1 MASAAGESV
10 VARFR
15 GLISNGRWALA
26 VVWNT
31 NRRLA
36 LGLVVVTVVR
46 GAVPAGLA
54 LAARGLINVAV
65 ASIDRELA
73 TLGPVL
79 PWLALA
85 FAFTMAEAIGSLANK
100 LFAERLHD
108 DINLRIT
115 SDILEHASALDLSF
129 FEDPRMQE
137 MIERAQQDSA
147 SRFSRF
153 VTEGQRATM
162 QLVQAVSLT
171 GILVVL
177 EPLVLLVVGPVALPF
192 VLFQWRLANRR
203 YQTDFSRSE
212 KRRWSRYFLSR
223 LTSPQ
228 SVAEVRLLDLAPLF
242 VRRFGKLMREFRHQ
256 DRKLQLREFN
266 GSSLFALLTTVAFY
280 LVFVRVTVRVLRGSL
295 TVGDLAIFGAAIA
308 RLRSMLDN
316 GIRSATVAM
325 EQSLYIENVRAFLG
339 VEPRIAGGLGL
350 APEPMRGGIRVE
362 NVSFRYPGTVDPA
375 LRRVCLEIEPGET
388 VAIVGENGAGKSTL
402 VKLIARLY
410 DPDEGRILFDGV
422 PVRDLSVEHLH
433 RHIAFLGQNFGRY
446 EATAAE
452 NIAYGNWREML
463 EKQDQVER
471 IARLANIDSLIE
483 EMPEGYDTVLGRTFG
498 RYDPSGGQWQRIA
511 IARVLARDSALL
523 ILDEPSSNLDARA
536 ERELFESLQTLAKG
550 RTTILISHRFSTVS
564 MADRIVVLDRG
575 RVVESGTHA
584 ELLAE
589 GGQYARLYALHR
601 RDLPRSGG
609 AAADAG

>member
-1 MASAAGESV
+1 LT
-10 VARFR
+10 RFR
-15 GLISNGRWALA
+15 DLFVSVRWALE
-26 VVWNT
+26 VVWET
-31 NRRLA
+31 SRHVA
-36 LGLVVVTVVR
+36 VGLVVVTIVR

-54 LAARGLINVAV
+54 LAARGLINAAV
-65 ASIDRELA
+65 DSADRNLVSLTPA
-73 TLGPVL
+73 V

-85 FAFTMAEAIGSLANK
+85 FGITMAEALGSLANK

-115 SDILEHASALDLSF
+115 SDILEHASRLDLSF
-129 FEDPRMQE
+129 FENPRMQE
-137 MIERAQQDSA
+137 MIARAQQDSA
-147 SRFSRF
+147 ARFSRF
-153 VTEGQRATM
+153 FTEGQRAIT

-177 EPLVLLVVGPVALPF
+177 EPLILVVVVPVALPF

-203 YQTDFSRSE
+203 YRTEYFRSE
-212 KRRWSRYFLSR
+212 KRRWSNYFLSR
-223 LTSPQ
+223 MTSPQ
-228 SVAEVRLLDLAPLF
+228 SVAEVRLLDLAPLL
-242 VRRFGKLMREFRHQ
+242 VRRFRELMHEFRHQ

-266 GSSLFALLTTVAFY
+266 GSSVFALLTTVAFY

-295 TVGDLAIFGAAIA
+295 TIGDLAIFGAAIA

-325 EQSLYIENVRAFLG
+325 EQSLYIENIRAFLD
-339 VEPRIAGGLGL
+339 VQPRIKVGLGL
-350 APEPMRGGIRVE
+350 EPKPMRGEIRVE
-362 NVSFRYPGTVDPA
+362 NVTFRYPGSADPS
-375 LRRVCLEIEPGET
+375 LHQVSLDIEPGET

-410 DPDEGRILFDGV
+410 DPDEGRVLFDGV
-422 PVRDLSVEHLH
+422 SVRDLSVEHLH
-433 RHIAFLGQNFGRY
+433 RHIAFLGQDFGRY

-471 IARLANIDSLIE
+471 IARLANVDSLIE
-483 EMPEGYDTVLGRTFG
+483 AMPEGYGTMLGRTFG
-498 RYDPSGGQWQRIA
+498 RYDLSGGQWQRIA
-511 IARVLARDSALL
+511 IARVLARDSKLL
-523 ILDEPSSNLDARA
+523 ILDEPSAHLDARA
-536 ERELFESLQTLAKG
+536 ERELFQSLQMLAKG

-564 MADRIVVLDRG
+564 MADRIVVMDRG

-589 GGQYARLYALHR
+589 PGQYSRLYELHR
-601 RDLPRSGG
+601 RDQPVEGRE
-609 AAADAG
+609 AVDVV

>member
-1 MASAAGESV
+1 MRRLRDLFVNS
-10 VARFR
+10 
-15 GLISNGRWALA
+15 RWALE
-26 VVWNT
+26 VVWDT
-31 NRRLA
+31 NRRVA
-36 LGLVVVTVVR
+36 IGLLVLTVAR
-46 GAVPAGLA
+46 GCVPAGLA
-54 LAARGLINVAV
+54 LAARGLINVV
-65 ASIDRELA
+65 VDSIDRGLVSFA
-73 TLGPVL
+73 PAV
-79 PWLALA
+79 PWLVLA
-85 FAFTMAEAIGSLANK
+85 FAITMVEALGSLANK

-137 MIERAQQDSA
+137 MIARAQRDSA

-153 VTEGQRATM
+153 VIESQRAVT

-171 GILVVL
+171 GVLVVL

-192 VLFQWRLANRR
+192 LLFQWRLANRR
-203 YQTDFSRSE
+203 YRTEYSRSE
-212 KRRWSRYFLSR
+212 KRRWSNYFLSR

-228 SVAEVRLLDLAPLF
+228 SVAEVRLLDLAPLL
-242 VRRFGKLMREFRHQ
+242 VRRFGELMREFRHQ

-266 GSSLFALLTTVAFY
+266 GSSLFALLTTVSFY
-280 LVFVRVTVRVLRGSL
+280 LVFIRVTIRVLQKSL

-325 EQSLYIENVRAFLG
+325 EQSLYIENIRAFLD
-339 VEPRIAGGLGL
+339 VEPRIKVGSGLE
-350 APEPMRGGIRVE
+350 PEPMRGEIRVE
-362 NVSFRYPGTVDPA
+362 NVTFRYPGSADPA
-375 LRRVCLEIEPGET
+375 LREVSFHIEPGET

-422 PVRDLSVEHLH
+422 PVPDLSVEHLH

-452 NIAYGNWREML
+452 NIAYGNWRVML

-471 IARLANIDSLIE
+471 IARLANVDSLID
-483 EMPEGYDTVLGRTFG
+483 EMPEGYGTMLGRMFG
-498 RYDPSGGQWQRIA
+498 QYDLSGGQWQRIA
-511 IARVLARDSALL
+511 IARVLARDSKLL

-536 ERELFESLQTLAKG
+536 ERELFQSLQLLAKE
-550 RTTILISHRFSTVS
+550 RTTILISHRFSTVG
-564 MADRIVVLDRG
+564 MADRIIVMDRG

-584 ELLAE
+584 ELLAKP
-589 GGQYARLYALHR
+589 GQYSQLYELHR
-601 RDLPRSGG
+601 RDQPEDGRT
-609 AAADAG
+609 AVDAG